1 MDPHGIGSLR
11 SIFIFTAT
19 TLAFL
24 LALTSW
30 EVALRHRPITGLVA
44 GDLGETSSGKH
55 EL

>member
-1 MDPHGIGSLR
+1 MDPHGTGSVR

-30 EVALRHRPITGLVA
+30 EAALKHRPITGLLA

-55 EL
+55 KL